1 MPVLKILTYPDE
13 RLRQVSSPVQQ
24 FDAAFQRRVDDLEET
39 RLAGP
44 GAVGIAAPQ
53 VGWFERVVIVDVS
66 GRRKTRSHGHLI
78 LVNPEIT
85 EWDGY
90 AVGREGCLSVPDY
103 TGNVIRAEKI
113 HLQALDR
120 EGNALSFDMDGFE
133 ARAVQ
138 HEMDHIDGLLFL
150 DRLVSRR
157 QDLFQ
162 RKVYKSTLLRG
173 WPKLLFLL
181 IFIRAG
187 AFLGEGLL
195 HLGP

>member
-1 MPVLKILTYPDE
+1 VAVLEILTYPDE
-13 RLRQVSSPVQQ
+13 RLRQVSTRVER
-24 FDAAFQRRVDDLEET
+24 FDAAFQQRVDDLEDT

-66 GRRKTRSHGHLI
+66 GRRKTRSQGHLI

-85 EWDGY
+85 EWDGF
-90 AVGREGCLSVPDY
+90 AMGREGCLSVPDY
-103 TGNVIRAEKI
+103 TGNVIRAERIQLK
-113 HLQALDR
+113 ALDR
-120 EGNALSFDMDGFE
+120 EGNPVAFDMEGFE

-138 HEMDHIDGLLFL
+138 HELDHIDGLLFL

-162 RKVYKSTLLRG
+162 RKVYK
-173 WPKLLFLL
+173 
-181 IFIRAG
+181 
-187 AFLGEGLL
+187 
-195 HLGP
+195 

>member
-1 MPVLKILTYPDE
+1 MAVLEILRYPDE
-13 RLRQVSSPVQQ
+13 RLRQVSRPVEQ
-24 FDAAFQRRVDDLEET
+24 FDAALQARIDDLEET
-39 RLAGP
+39 RRAGP

-53 VGWFERVVIVDVS
+53 VAWFERVLIVDVS

-85 EWDGY
+85 EWEGFGI
-90 AVGREGCLSVPDY
+90 GREGCLSVPDY
-103 TGNVIRAEKI
+103 TGNVVRAERI

-120 EGNALSFDMDGFE
+120 EGNPLSFDMEGFE

-138 HEMDHIDGLLFL
+138 HELDHLDGLLFL

-162 RKVYKSTLLRG
+162 RKNY
-173 WPKLLFLL
+173 
-181 IFIRAG
+181 
-187 AFLGEGLL
+187 E
-195 HLGP
+195 

>member
-1 MPVLKILTYPDE
+1 MAVLEILTYPDE
-13 RLRQVSSPVQQ
+13 RLRQLSAPVEK
-24 FDAAFQRRVDDLEET
+24 FDTAFQRRIDDLEET

-53 VGWFERVVIVDVS
+53 VGWFERVIIVDVS
-66 GRRKTRSHGHLI
+66 GRKKTGSHGHLI

-120 EGNALSFDMDGFE
+120 HGKHLSFDMDGFE

-162 RKVYKSTLLRG
+162 RKVYK
-173 WPKLLFLL
+173 
-181 IFIRAG
+181 
-187 AFLGEGLL
+187 
-195 HLGP
+195 

>member
-1 MPVLKILTYPDE
+1 VALLEILTYPDE
-13 RLRQVSSPVQQ
+13 RLRQVSAPVER
-24 FDAAFQRRVDDLEET
+24 FDTVFQRRIDDLEET

-53 VGWFERVVIVDVS
+53 VGWFERVIIVDVS
-66 GRRKTRSHGHLI
+66 ERKKTRSHGHLI

-113 HLQALDR
+113 HLHALDR
-120 EGNALSFDMDGFE
+120 DGNALSFDMEGFE

-162 RKVYKSTLLRG
+162 RKAYK
-173 WPKLLFLL
+173 
-181 IFIRAG
+181 
-187 AFLGEGLL
+187 
-195 HLGP
+195 